1 MKLKKKIS
9 NIIKKI
15 PNLKSLINKYTDKD
29 FLHENIRVVILGILG
44 IIFLIAIFT
53 YFCISKNLSKIE
65 EEKIKTE
72 SIEYSNYLEDIKDIK
87 KNNLDK
93 YIIYTLDYSKYVN
106 EQNKM
111 TSKEIKDFLETNL
124 NKKVEEKDI
133 KDFGVNNNMLDK
145 NITYN
150 SIEDSYIMND
160 TEIDRKSLE
169 NIPIT
174 YYKIKKIRKINKKKY
189 IIKYDKY
196 IIDNPYELIN
206 FYLER
211 NRKIIEKDNKESVD
225 EIDLT
230 LIRNYLTTGNI
241 KDIKHFLNMNDK
253 ELSSYSKVKGHAKV
267 TYLVNDQNDFVIYKI
282 R

>member
-1 MKLKKKIS
+1 MKLKKQIS

-106 EQNKM
+106 EKNKM
-111 TSKEIKDFLETNL
+111 TKS
-124 NKKVEEKDI
+124 
-133 KDFGVNNNMLDK
+133 
-145 NITYN
+145 N
-150 SIEDSYIMND
+150 SIFP
-160 TEIDRKSLE
+160 KS
-169 NIPIT
+169 
-174 YYKIKKIRKINKKKY
+174 
-189 IIKYDKY
+189 
-196 IIDNPYELIN
+196 
-206 FYLER
+206 
-211 NRKIIEKDNKESVD
+211 EK
-225 EIDLT
+225 
-230 LIRNYLTTGNI
+230 LIRTNKT
-241 KDIKHFLNMNDK
+241 M
-253 ELSSYSKVKGHAKV
+253 
-267 TYLVNDQNDFVIYKI
+267 
-282 R
+282 

>member
-15 PNLKSLINKYTDKD
+15 PNLKSLINKYTDND

-53 YFCISKNLSKIE
+53 YICISKNISKIE

-106 EQNKM
+106 EKNKM
-111 TSKEIKDFLETNL
+111 TSKEIKDFIETNL

-160 TEIDRKSLE
+160 KEIDRKSLE

-196 IIDNPYELIN
+196 IIENPYELIN

-211 NRKIIEKDNKESVD
+211 NRKIIEKDSKESVD

-267 TYLVNDQNDFVIYKI
+267 TYLVNEQNNFVIYKI